1 MSGRNGAPRAHLSDR
16 APAPRAVRTRTRA
29 EIRRTR
35 RPRSHRCWDHLYA
48 APLWPLHGANLG
60 TLLRTCDAVGAC
72 LTVPRFPWVPE
83 ALARGNTL
91 RRPACVHWTGDPAGW
106 LQRQRERDDGTRVVG
121 VELAEN
127 ATRLGD
133 LPAARGRT
141 VMVLGHEQY
150 GIPPEALD
158 LLDEVVEIPMVGSG
172 ASLNV
177 AVAGSLVLYKLAGLL

>member
-1 MSGRNGAPRAHLSDR
+1 
-16 APAPRAVRTRTRA
+16 VRSRGELRGL
-29 EIRRTR
+29 R
-35 RPRSHRCWDHLYA
+35 RPRGHGCWDHLYA

-72 LTVPRFPWVPE
+72 MAVPRFPWVPE

-91 RRPACVHWTGDPAGW
+91 RRPPCLHWTGDPLGW
-106 LQRQRERDDGTRVVG
+106 LERQRERGLHIVG
-121 VELAEN
+121 VELAEE
-127 ATRLGD
+127 AVRLAD
-133 LPAARGRT
+133 LPAARRPT
-141 VMVLGHEQY
+141 VMVLGHEQS

-177 AVAGSLVLYKLAGLL
+177 AVAGSLVLYRLAGLI

>member
-1 MSGRNGAPRAHLSDR
+1 
-16 APAPRAVRTRTRA
+16 V
-29 EIRRTR
+29 
-35 RPRSHRCWDHLYA
+35 A

-72 LTVPRFPWVPE
+72 LAVPRFPWVPE
-83 ALARGNTL
+83 ALRRGNTL
-91 RRPACVHWTGDPAGW
+91 RRPACVHWVHDPPGW
-106 LQRQRERDDGTRVVG
+106 LAREREAGTRVVG
-121 VELAEN
+121 VELAEE
-127 ATRLGD
+127 AVRLAD

-141 VMVLGHEQY
+141 IAVLGHEQT

-158 LLDEVVEIPMVGSG
+158 LLDSVVEIPMVGTG